1 MRTIISRHR
10 SPVGIGSVCCAAIL
24 LFIGGANAVF
34 ADPPAR
40 VGRIVLTE
48 GDVSFYANRTDGWS
62 KARLNFPVTSKN
74 SIWTNGPARAE
85 VGVGASAIRI
95 DADSVLDFT
104 QLEDERTHLYLQRGN
119 LNVRMRSSQTSDNSS
134 YPSQDSYIV
143 ETAEGTIQLQTAGRY
158 RFDAS
163 PERNETRVSVLAG
176 QARYEGRGSTLNIEN
191 GKSLIIRL
199 ANGTPS
205 FVFGLAN
212 ESTFD
217 RWAEARDMR
226 WDETH
231 QRYAHDRRVSPRM
244 TGYED
249 LDTYGSWT
257 DDREY
262 GRLWTPRAVVSGW
275 APYRYGSWAYVQPWG
290 WTWVDDAP
298 WGFAPFHYGRWVQ
311 RQARWYWWPGTYS
324 YRPVYAPALV
334 GWYNSGNVNISLSIG
349 SGHVGWFPLAPREHY
364 VPHYTHNHTYIRNI
378 NNITNNITVIKP
390 PARFANHDHGGTVV
404 RNGVMVSG
412 EPVWPSATNHNGHPR
427 MTKPT
432 VDPHGQMNNQTT
444 ATVTPPPPPTITSRP
459 ASTGPSGRNRP
470 MMLPDSPSVSSV
482 QGEPSRGHTP
492 PASSGTAIG
501 SSRTLVTG
509 EPVRPA
515 PSPPAPNAAGQT
527 SVGGEA
533 PRQHPNYTRATMLPP
548 SSSEQGPQ
556 VINPSPMPNTTATP
570 TPTPTPNFRSNKPN
584 PVVNQAGTPIPSS
597 AATPP
602 GQINTPQPNDSAR
615 DRQREH
621 KPAALPIERADR
633 RAEQRVDGP
642 VRLKEDR
649 NPQRSKSEG
658 QPAAMPNNGNP
669 QGAEKPQ
676 SAEKPQGAEKP
687 SGPRN
692 NQGDGNPRGHN
703 ADSNNRTAQQ

>member
-1 MRTIISRHR
+1 MRTFISRHR
-10 SPVGIGSVCCAAIL
+10 PPAGIGLVCCAAIL
-24 LFIGGANAVF
+24 LFIGWANAVF

-48 GDVSFYANRTDGWS
+48 GDVSFYANRTDGWA

-85 VGVGASAIRI
+85 VGVGGSAIRI

-104 QLEDERTHLYLQRGN
+104 QLEDERTHLFLQTGN
-119 LNVRMRSSQTSDNSS
+119 LNVRVRSSPTSDNSNH
-134 YPSQDSYIV
+134 PSQDAYIV
-143 ETAEGTIQLQTAGRY
+143 ETAEGMIQLQTAGRY
-158 RFDAS
+158 RIDAS
-163 PERNETRVSVLAG
+163 PERNETRVSVLSG

-199 ANGTPS
+199 ATGAPT
-205 FVFGLAN
+205 FVFGLAS

-217 RWAEARDMR
+217 RWAAARDIR

-249 LDTYGSWT
+249 LDTYGNWT

-262 GRLWTPRAVVSGW
+262 GRLWTPRVVVSGW

-311 RQARWYWWPGTYS
+311 RQTRWYWWPGTYS

-334 GWYNSGNVNISLSIG
+334 GWYNSGNVNISLSFG
-349 SGHVGWFPLAPREHY
+349 SGHVGWFPLAPREIY

-404 RNGVMVSG
+404 RNGVMVGG
-412 EPVWPSATNHNGHPR
+412 EPVWQSATNRNGHQR
-427 MTKPT
+427 MTKPMI
-432 VDPHGQMNNQTT
+432 DPHGQMDNQMT
-444 ATVTPPPPPTITSRP
+444 ATVTPPPSPTSISRP
-459 ASTGPSGRNRP
+459 PSSSPTGRNRP
-470 MMLPDSPSVSSV
+470 MMLPDSPSVLSV
-482 QGEPSRGHTP
+482 QGEPSRAQTP
-492 PASSGTAIG
+492 STFPGAVVSSN
-501 SSRTLVTG
+501 RTLVTG

-515 PSPPAPNAAGQT
+515 SLPPASNAVGQT
-527 SVGGEA
+527 AVNGEA

-548 SSSEQGPQ
+548 SSSGQEPQ
-556 VINPSPMPNTTATP
+556 VISPPPMPSTSAP
-570 TPTPTPNFRSNKPN
+570 PTPNVRSNKPN
-584 PVVNQAGTPIPSS
+584 PVVNQVGAPIPSPTALPPAQIS
-597 AATPP
+597 A
-602 GQINTPQPNDSAR
+602 PQPTDGTR
-615 DRQREH
+615 DRLREH
-621 KPAALPIERADR
+621 KPAALPVERADGR
-633 RAEQRVDGP
+633 VQQRVDGP
-642 VRLKEDR
+642 AHRNEDR
-649 NPQRSKSEG
+649 NPQPSKNEG
-658 QPAAMPNNGNP
+658 QPGGKPNNGNP
-669 QGAEKPQ
+669 QAVEKPR
-676 SAEKPQGAEKP
+676 
-687 SGPRN
+687 GPRI
-692 NQGDGNPRGHN
+692 NQGDGNPRSHN
-703 ADSNNRTAQQ
+703 ADANNRTAEQ